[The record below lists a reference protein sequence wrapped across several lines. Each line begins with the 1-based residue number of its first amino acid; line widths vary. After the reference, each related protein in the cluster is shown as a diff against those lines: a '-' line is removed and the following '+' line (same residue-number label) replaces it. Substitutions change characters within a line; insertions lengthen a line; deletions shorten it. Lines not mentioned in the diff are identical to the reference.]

1 MSHCLESMFYTDAD
15 GRNVPWHGMGTRV
28 FESPNSED
36 ALRVAGLDWEVKQTE
51 SFVLLNGV
59 QTPTGDIVNYRD
71 SDNKILGT
79 VSKRYVPVQNREAFA
94 FTDELIGGDVRY
106 ETAGS
111 LVDGKLVWML
121 AKMPSDSILG
131 DAFDRYLLFS
141 NSHDG
146 SSAVR
151 VSITNVRVVCQNTL
165 NMALNGA
172 RRYVTFV
179 HKGDMES
186 KLAEARQTLAYADKY
201 HKRFAEEAEHLANK
215 KVSCEDVEKMM
226 NILFPVPDDFMSKIQ
241 IERMETMRSNF
252 NQMLQAD
259 DLQNFKGTAWQIVNA
274 ASDYAYHARPMRLT
288 ETYQDNLMKS
298 AMTGHKFLDIAYNFV
313 SNVA

>member
-1 MSHCLESMFYTDAD
+1 MPANVETMFYTDAD
-15 GRNVPWHGMGTRV
+15 GRNVPWHGMGVRV
-28 FESPNSED
+28 IESPNSAD
-36 ALRVAGLDWEVKQTE
+36 ALRVAGLDWEVKQTP
-51 SFVLLNGV
+51 SFITLDGI
-59 QTPTGDIVNYRD
+59 QMPTGDIVNYRD

-79 VSKRYVPVQNREAFA
+79 VTKRYVPVQNREAFA
-94 FTDELIGGDVRY
+94 FTDALIGGDVRY

-111 LVDGKLVWML
+111 LSDGKIVWML

-131 DAFDRYLLFS
+131 DAFNRYLLFS

-165 NMALNGA
+165 NFAINRA

-186 KLAEARQTLAYADKY
+186 KLEEAKQTLSYAADY
-201 HKRFAEEAEHLANK
+201 HTDFVADAERLANK
-215 KVSCEDVEKMM
+215 KVSREDVEKLM
-226 NILFPVPDDFMSKIQ
+226 NILFPVPDEFVSKIQ

-252 NQMLQAD
+252 NAMLNAD

-288 ETYQDNLMKS
+288 ETHKDNLMKS
-298 AMTGHKFLDIAYNFV
+298 AMTGHKFLDTAYSFV
-313 SNVA
+313 SKVA